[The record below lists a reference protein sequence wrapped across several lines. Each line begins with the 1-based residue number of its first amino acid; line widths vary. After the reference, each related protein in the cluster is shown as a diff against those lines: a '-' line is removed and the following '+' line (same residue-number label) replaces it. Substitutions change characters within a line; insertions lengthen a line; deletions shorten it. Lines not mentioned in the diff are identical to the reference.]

1 MRKPRARA
9 GRLKK
14 LPRAPG
20 GNCAQEGACPRHDRN
35 LVRRRGP
42 HRPEEQDH
50 PPLGQAR
57 HPSKRTAGPTDRF
70 HLHLRCSLPEGGQ
83 GCSPDHAG
91 LQHRGDE
98 LAPRRDRRNRCARC
112 PRHPPGRSSR
122 LALVHAPPRAGQHHH
137 HSAAAEVPRAQPG
150 RERLA
155 VHARQ
160 LALQP
165 HLQILRRSRRP
176 LLCGMEQ
183 ARRSALAHHVH
194 RTAPMGPRVLING
207 IWYKLAPSFP
217 FPSEA
222 LVQRAPAESTTGSSD
237 AAAAA
242 TIYAVAFVTGAIVM
256 SFEMLGSRY
265 LNPYFG
271 SGIYTWAALISTVLI
286 ALMAGYFLGGMLAD
300 RTASPAVLALTVIIG
315 SLYLLALPSFAQAI
329 LEFVLAGVDD
339 IRAGSL
345 ISSLALMFFP
355 VTFLGM
361 YSPFAIRLLLR
372 SAQRSGRVS
381 GAVYGIS
388 TAGAIVG
395 TLGTTFLLIPTI
407 GARAITLTLGALGLA
422 AGLALMALARLDRRA
437 GAALVVIALAA
448 LAVPAGRADNLID
461 EGVRVAMLERADGQL
476 AHIETPYNDVF
487 ITKRQHQLVMS
498 FQLKGWD
505 YTESVSNLLDPD
517 DLPLRYAQV
526 MTVATIY
533 PEAPRKILMLGLGGG
548 SISTYLGRFMPEAA
562 ITTVEID
569 PDVITAA
576 KTYFGLRETERMRYH
591 AGDGRVFLNRN
602 SELYDLILLDAYRG
616 GYVPFHLLTREFYT
630 LVKQRLTP
638 GGAAAFN
645 VHDGSKLYASTVK
658 TLGEVFAA
666 LDLYPTSV
674 GEVIAVAR
682 TSPLDPQTLERRAA
696 ALQQRHGFRFPLPQI
711 LQRRMDKPQ
720 SQAANGDVITDD
732 FAPAD
737 VYDVMGKDP
746 RRRR

>member
-1 MRKPRARA
+1 
-9 GRLKK
+9 
-14 LPRAPG
+14 
-20 GNCAQEGACPRHDRN
+20 
-35 LVRRRGP
+35 
-42 HRPEEQDH
+42 
-50 PPLGQAR
+50 
-57 HPSKRTAGPTDRF
+57 
-70 HLHLRCSLPEGGQ
+70 
-83 GCSPDHAG
+83 
-91 LQHRGDE
+91 
-98 LAPRRDRRNRCARC
+98 
-112 PRHPPGRSSR
+112 
-122 LALVHAPPRAGQHHH
+122 
-137 HSAAAEVPRAQPG
+137 
-150 RERLA
+150 
-155 VHARQ
+155 
-160 LALQP
+160 
-165 HLQILRRSRRP
+165 
-176 LLCGMEQ
+176 
-183 ARRSALAHHVH
+183 
-194 RTAPMGPRVLING
+194 
-207 IWYKLAPSFP
+207 
-217 FPSEA
+217 
-222 LVQRAPAESTTGSSD
+222 VQRAPAESTAGSSD
-237 AAAAA
+237 AAAAV

-286 ALMAGYFLGGMLAD
+286 ALMAGYFLGGALAD
-300 RTASPAVLALTVIIG
+300 RTASPAVLALTLIIG

-345 ISSLALMFFP
+345 IASLGLMFFP

-422 AGLALMALARLDRRA
+422 AGLALLALARLDRRV
-437 GAALVVIALAA
+437 GAALLIIALAA

-461 EGVRVAMLERADGQL
+461 EGVRVAMLERADGRL

-526 MTVATIY
+526 MTIATIY

-569 PDVITAA
+569 PGVITAA

-630 LVKQRLTP
+630 LVKQHLTP

-645 VHDGSKLYASTVK
+645 VHDGSKLYASTMK

-666 LDLYPTSV
+666 LDLYPTGV

-711 LQRRMDKPQ
+711 LQRRLDKPQ
-720 SQAANGDVITDD
+720 SQAASGDVITDD

-737 VYDVMGKDP
+737 VYDVMGRDL